1 MEPQLL
7 APQPELHLP
16 FSRHRRL
23 KVAPAQDRLVEDI
36 GLDQEPRLAGA
47 EVLVVVQ
54 LADPGGNL
62 ADLPAAEAGGEEV
75 PAVVLLEAPELG
87 VGLEG
92 LFEIEEVVGPAGVR
106 GEGLGLG
113 ELAVGRVD

>member
-16 FSRHRRL
+16 LARRL
-23 KVAPAQDRLVEDI
+23 KIPPAQDRLVEDV

-47 EVLVVVQ
+47 EILVVVE
-54 LADPGGNL
+54 LADPGGDL

-75 PAVVLLEAPELG
+75 PAVLLLEAPELG

-92 LFEIEEVVGPAGVR
+92 LLEVEEVVGPAGVR
-106 GEGLGLG
+106 GE
-113 ELAVGRVD
+113 